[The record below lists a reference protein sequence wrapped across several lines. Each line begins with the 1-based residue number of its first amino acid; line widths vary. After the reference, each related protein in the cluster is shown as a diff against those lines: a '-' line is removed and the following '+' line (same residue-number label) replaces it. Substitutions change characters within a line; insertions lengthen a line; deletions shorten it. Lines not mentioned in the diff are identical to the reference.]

1 MSAPGEEIRAT
12 SMQILVTGI
21 TGFIGAHLARRLAP
35 EHRLYAIVR
44 QLPSSVPMVGVSYLA
59 VDLAT
64 AGALEAAIGEGKL
77 PPRID
82 AVISLAFPTTDGGY
96 RASLVAIDAAVS
108 TVLVRPVAPGWASVV
123 PGGPGSMASSVLEI

>member
-1 MSAPGEEIRAT
+1 
-12 SMQILVTGI
+12 MQILVTGI
-21 TGFIGAHLARRLAP
+21 TGFVGAYLARRLGP
-35 EHRLYAIVR
+35 EHTLYAIVR
-44 QLPSSVPMVGVSYLA
+44 QLPSVPMVGVSYRT

-64 AGALEAAIGEGKL
+64 AGALETAIAEGKL